1 MWIPSN
7 KISASQANLLS
18 TLATYM
24 WTSKTKGPPLVSH
37 ESILFLSDL
46 CSVSLSPLLSLESN
60 EAFRSSRLLSPAQFA
75 GGRRCRR
82 CSSSLTSFL
91 CAQASLAL
99 AWSLR
104 GKGRPALQ
112 ASLRHQPC
120 PPGLPARRRPHA
132 PRFPPAAAE
141 RVGENHGREHEGT
154 RAGLGFFLGAFWSS
168 RKKNRQGLLGVSLQ
182 WLADGTVMS
191 NRV

>member
-1 MWIPSN
+1 
-7 KISASQANLLS
+7 
-18 TLATYM
+18 M

-75 GGRRCRR
+75 GGRRCRQ

-91 CAQASLAL
+91 CTQASLAL

-120 PPGLPARRRPHA
+120 PAPPARPALPARGCRA
-132 PRFPPAAAE
+132 
-141 RVGENHGREHEGT
+141 GGREPRTGARRDEGRPWLFSRGILVQSEKKQT
-154 RAGLGFFLGAFWSS
+154 RSPRCFTAMARGW
-168 RKKNRQGLLGVSLQ
+168 
-182 WLADGTVMS
+182 DGNVK
-191 NRV
+191 